1 MKLKKMFLILIGVA
15 MISTLFANFNISNAA
30 SNELYLKLTTTVPGK
45 NIGYSI
51 NDPSNSGELQVDS
64 HNIFNIVSYT
74 GNDYK
79 TINDYSKTNFYCL
92 KAGVGFYSK
101 NSSSKTATYVPL
113 CDIREKDKM
122 ANSTHTYVKEIA
134 NGQYYKQI
142 LYLIDN
148 LYIKGTST
156 ESDKMAL
163 LAKAG
168 IDKYK
173 LPDGEYFQDDD
184 GNYVYVYY
192 VGKHDYSSLVTY
204 GTVDKD
210 GYTTFLTEDDI
221 VMAQQ
226 MALWHFTNNGTIFDK
241 YGKGK
246 TWLYYTKNGSTYNV
260 MSGLT
265 GLGQAEAER
274 AEQIAILYN
283 YLVDSAND
291 NASNYNSTTN
301 TLGKP
306 ITTTSNS
313 NLTATEIG
321 NRYVAGPIKLDK
333 ANDLVN
339 EISLKITDNNGN
351 AVTDYSFVDSTG
363 KALTQKTVSEL
374 IGKEFYISVPKTSVN
389 NKVNIKFN
397 VKYTTKSATI
407 YVDTTTNGDQ
417 PIITPE
423 VKNES
428 YDLPFVMTVE
438 GKFDLALR
446 KYIVKVDGT
455 ELQNTNTRRPNI
467 DTENTLDKG
476 KETAS
481 YNHKKDP
488 VLVKTGSK
496 VTYNISVYNEGDKD
510 GYATEITDQL
520 PTGLKSNLKTG
531 DVITSTKGNTYVVTY
546 DETTN
551 KVIFKLDKTKT
562 VKELS
567 SYVTGKLDRD
577 TIEIEC
583 TVTESTTTN
592 KKYLTNVAWISEE
605 YNKADDLTITD
616 QKGSDRDSEPATKP
630 DVTADGL
637 LTEEQGY
644 KGNDSNKDDLTDSEY
659 FYKGKQDDD
668 DFEKLV
674 LLPAKFDLALRKYI
688 VKVDGTELQSTRIP
702 NIDTENTLDKGEE
715 TASYKHKK
723 DPVQIKTGSK
733 VTYNISVYNEGDKDG
748 YATEITDQLP
758 TGLKSNL
765 KTGDVITSTKGNTYV
780 VTYDET
786 TNKVIFKLDKTKTV
800 KELSSYVTGKLDRDT
815 IEIECTV
822 TESTT
827 TNKKYLTNVAWIS
840 EEYNKAD
847 DLTITDQKGSDRDSE
862 PATKPDVTA
871 DGLLTEEQG
880 YKGNDSNKDDLTDSE
895 YFYKGKQDDD
905 DFEKLVLLPK
915 IFDLKLVK
923 YITAINGDTSK
934 GRTITS
940 VDSSKLKSG
949 EETTAEYTVSKDPLL
964 VRYGNYVTYTFRIYN
979 EGDLDGYASEIT
991 EDIPYG
997 LEFVWSNDIVTNTDG
1012 TLNFD
1017 KAKDLSE
1024 EDKKAIEFNSN
1035 YYWTFKDSDI
1045 NKDGKIEFVEST
1057 YLSKETET
1065 TENGNL
1071 LKAFDSI
1078 NDDGKGSGL
1087 SYKEVSI
1094 MLKVTAPDTYDKI
1107 IRNEAEISKSTYS
1120 DGKEEAKDRDS
1131 DTKKWVKYEDDEDY
1145 DNIKLQYFDLA
1156 LRKFITDISG
1166 KAVTSRIPQVEYK
1179 DGKITYKHPKT
1190 PLEVVVGDT
1199 VTYTIRVYN
1208 EGKLNGYATK
1218 VTDDIPEYLEYLPD
1232 NKTNKEYRWVMID
1245 KDGKET
1251 TDVSKAV
1258 KVTTDYLSKEQETAT
1273 GRKNLLKAFDSSA
1286 EISDTNPDYRN
1297 LKIAFKVKDPKS
1309 SDYII
1314 TNHAQISDDA
1324 DEDGNPIDDID
1335 SIPDEW
1341 NDGEDDQDVEHVK
1354 VQYFDLALRKWVTQA
1369 IVIENGKQT
1378 VTNTGH
1384 KAEDDP
1390 EEIVKVDLDRKKLSN
1405 VTVKFVY
1412 KIRVTNE
1419 GDIAGYAKEI
1429 TDYVPSG
1436 LKFVAEDNKG
1446 WTDEGNNVIST
1457 RLLEKTLL
1465 QPGESATVEVTLT
1478 WINGTDNMGLKVNTA
1493 EISEDYND
1501 KHVPDRD
1508 STPDNKKPGEDDID
1522 DAPVMLSIKLGE
1534 YTIDTIYFVLGGV
1547 ILITLAGGI
1556 VLIKKFV
1563 L

>member
-45 NIGYSI
+45 KIGYSI
-51 NDPSNSGELQVDS
+51 NDPSNPNQTQIDS

-74 GNDYK
+74 KNDYEN
-79 TINDYSKTNFYCL
+79 INDYSKTNFYCL

-101 NSSSKTATYVPL
+101 NSSSKTATYIPL

-173 LPDGEYFQDDD
+173 LSNGEYFQDDD
-184 GNYVYVYY
+184 GNYHYVYY
-192 VGKHDYSSLVTY
+192 IGKHDYSSMVTY
-204 GTVDKD
+204 GATSED
-210 GYTTFLTEDDI
+210 GYTTILTEDD
-221 VMAQQ
+221 VVVAQQ

-246 TWLYYTKNGSTYNV
+246 NWLYYTKDGSAYYPMTNK
-260 MSGLT
+260 T
-265 GLGQAEAER
+265 NLGQTEAER

-374 IGKEFYISVPKTSVN
+374 IGKEFYISVPKISVN

-674 LLPAKFDLALRKYI
+674 LLP
-688 VKVDGTELQSTRIP
+688 
-702 NIDTENTLDKGEE
+702 
-715 TASYKHKK
+715 
-723 DPVQIKTGSK
+723 
-733 VTYNISVYNEGDKDG
+733 
-748 YATEITDQLP
+748 
-758 TGLKSNL
+758 
-765 KTGDVITSTKGNTYV
+765 
-780 VTYDET
+780 
-786 TNKVIFKLDKTKTV
+786 
-800 KELSSYVTGKLDRDT
+800 
-815 IEIECTV
+815 
-822 TESTT
+822 
-827 TNKKYLTNVAWIS
+827 
-840 EEYNKAD
+840 
-847 DLTITDQKGSDRDSE
+847 
-862 PATKPDVTA
+862 
-871 DGLLTEEQG
+871 
-880 YKGNDSNKDDLTDSE
+880 
-895 YFYKGKQDDD
+895 
-905 DFEKLVLLPK
+905 K

-964 VRYGNYVTYTFRIYN
+964 VRHGNYVTYTFRIYN

-1166 KAVTSRIPQVEYK
+1166 KTVTSRIPQVEYK

-1324 DEDGNPIDDID
+1324 DEDGKPIDDID

>member
-1 MKLKKMFLILIGVA
+1 MNGFMQWFKSSNKMKRWMFLILIGVA

-122 ANSTHTYVKEIA
+122 ANSTHTYAKEIA

-531 DVITSTKGNTYVVTY
+531 DVVTSTKGNTYVVTY

-562 VKELS
+562 ITELKA
-567 SYVTGKLDRD
+567 YATGTLDRD

-583 TVTESTTTN
+583 TVSLEASS
-592 KKYLTNVAWISEE
+592 KQQVLTNVAWISEE
-605 YNKADDLTITD
+605 YNKVDDLTITD
-616 QKGSDRDSEPATKP
+616 Q
-630 DVTADGL
+630 
-637 LTEEQGY
+637 
-644 KGNDSNKDDLTDSEY
+644 
-659 FYKGKQDDD
+659 
-668 DFEKLV
+668 
-674 LLPAKFDLALRKYI
+674 
-688 VKVDGTELQSTRIP
+688 
-702 NIDTENTLDKGEE
+702 
-715 TASYKHKK
+715 
-723 DPVQIKTGSK
+723 TG
-733 VTYNISVYNEGDKDG
+733 
-748 YATEITDQLP
+748 A
-758 TGLKSNL
+758 
-765 KTGDVITSTKGNTYV
+765 
-780 VTYDET
+780 
-786 TNKVIFKLDKTKTV
+786 
-800 KELSSYVTGKLDRDT
+800 
-815 IEIECTV
+815 
-822 TESTT
+822 
-827 TNKKYLTNVAWIS
+827 
-840 EEYNKAD
+840 
-847 DLTITDQKGSDRDSE
+847 DRDSE

-964 VRYGNYVTYTFRIYN
+964 VRHGNYVTYTFRIYN

>member
-1 MKLKKMFLILIGVA
+1 MKLKKMFLILIGVVI
-15 MISTLFANFNISNAA
+15 ISTLFTNVNVANAA
-30 SNELYLKLTTTVPGK
+30 NDTLHVGLSKVIPETSNGYAILDPTV
-45 NIGYSI
+45 S
-51 NDPSNSGELQVDS
+51 SG
-64 HNIFNIVSYT
+64 N
-74 GNDYK
+74 GK
-79 TINDYSKTNFYCL
+79 TIWNLISYKSATGTDYYDFATTNMYCL
-92 KAGVGFYSK
+92 KAGAGFYNAGGQSDQAVRK
-101 NSSSKTATYVPL
+101 DYTSL
-113 CDIREKDKM
+113 CDLREKDKM
-122 ANSTHTYVKEIA
+122 INSTHTYVKELA
-134 NGQYYKQI
+134 NSDNYYKV
-142 LYLIDN
+142 LYLVDN
-148 LYIKGTST
+148 LYIKGKSTSKDI
-156 ESDKMAL
+156 EAL
-163 LAKAG
+163 LRKSG
-168 IDKYK
+168 IYSSEYINENKDVFHVNSDLDEGKYYYIS
-173 LPDGEYFQDDD
+173 DGEYD
-184 GNYVYVYY
+184 YSSYVYY
-192 VGKHDYSSLVTY
+192 GS
-204 GTVDKD
+204 
-210 GYTTFLTEDDI
+210 LTEDGYSHILTEEDI
-221 VMAQQ
+221 VAVQQ
-226 MALWHFTNNGTIFDK
+226 LALWHFTNNGTDYDK
-241 YGKGK
+241 YSQNNID
-246 TWLYYTKNGSTYNV
+246 WLEYTKDNANTYKAMGRGSYG
-260 MSGLT
+260 S
-265 GLGQAEAER
+265 AENDR
-274 AEQIAILYN
+274 AEQAVILYH
-283 YLVDSAND
+283 YLIDSAEKNAANYKND
-291 NASNYNSTTN
+291 TN
-301 TLGKP
+301 TIGKP
-306 ITTTSNS
+306 ISTKSAST
-313 NLTATEIG
+313 LKAQLIG
-321 NRYVAGPIKLDK
+321 DRYVAGPIKLDK
-333 ANDLVN
+333 DNDLVN
-339 EISLKITDNNGN
+339 EIKLDITDNNGN
-351 AVTDYSFVDSTG
+351 DVTDYSFVDSTG
-363 KALTQKTVSEL
+363 KTLNEQTISEL
-374 IGKEFYISVPKTSVN
+374 IGKEFYISLPKTLI
-389 NKVNIKFN
+389 NKINIKFN
-397 VKYTTKSATI
+397 VKYETKKATI
-407 YVDTTTNGDQ
+407 YVDNTTNIDQ
-417 PIITPE
+417 PIVVPE
-423 VKNES
+423 IENQE
-428 YDLPFVMTVE
+428 YDMPFVVIIE

-446 KYIVKVDGT
+446 KYITKVDGI
-455 ELQNTNTRRPNI
+455 ELKSTSTRIPNI

-476 KETAS
+476 KETAD
-481 YNHKKDP
+481 YKHKKDP
-488 VLVKTGSK
+488 VQIKTGSI

-510 GYATEITDQL
+510 GYATEVTDQL

-531 DVITSTKGNTYVVTY
+531 DVVTSTKGNTYVVTY
-546 DETTN
+546 DEKTN

-562 VKELS
+562 VKGLS
-567 SYVTGKLDRD
+567 SYVTGKLDKD

-583 TVTESTTTN
+583 TVSLQATS
-592 KKYLTNVAWISEE
+592 KQQILTNVAWISEE
-605 YNKADDLTITD
+605 YNKIDDLIITN
-616 QKGSDRDSEPATKP
+616 QTKADRDSEPATVP
-630 DVTADGL
+630 NVTADSL

-644 KGNDSNKDDLTDSEY
+644 KGNDANKDDLTDSEY

-668 DFEKLV
+668 DFEKL
-674 LLPAKFDLALRKYI
+674 I
-688 VKVDGTELQSTRIP
+688 
-702 NIDTENTLDKGEE
+702 
-715 TASYKHKK
+715 
-723 DPVQIKTGSK
+723 
-733 VTYNISVYNEGDKDG
+733 
-748 YATEITDQLP
+748 
-758 TGLKSNL
+758 
-765 KTGDVITSTKGNTYV
+765 
-780 VTYDET
+780 
-786 TNKVIFKLDKTKTV
+786 
-800 KELSSYVTGKLDRDT
+800 
-815 IEIECTV
+815 
-822 TESTT
+822 
-827 TNKKYLTNVAWIS
+827 
-840 EEYNKAD
+840 
-847 DLTITDQKGSDRDSE
+847 
-862 PATKPDVTA
+862 
-871 DGLLTEEQG
+871 
-880 YKGNDSNKDDLTDSE
+880 
-895 YFYKGKQDDD
+895 
-905 DFEKLVLLPK
+905 LLPK
-915 IFDLKLVK
+915 TFDLKLVK
-923 YITAINGDTSK
+923 YITAINGDKSK

-964 VRYGNYVTYTFRIYN
+964 VRHGNYVTYTFRIYN

-997 LEFVWSNDIVTNTDG
+997 LQFVWSNDIVTNADG
-1012 TLNFD
+1012 KLNFD

-1071 LKAFDSI
+1071 LKAFDSA

-1087 SYKEVSI
+1087 SYKEISI

-1166 KAVTSRIPQVEYK
+1166 KTVTSRIPQVEYK

-1208 EGKLNGYATK
+1208 EGKLDGYASK

-1232 NKTNKEYRWVMID
+1232 DKTNKEYRWVMID

-1258 KVTTDYLSKEQETAT
+1258 KVTTDYLSKEQEEAT
-1273 GRKNLLKAFDSSA
+1273 GRKNLLKAFDSNA
-1286 EISDTNPDYRN
+1286 KISETNPDYKN

-1314 TNHAQISDDA
+1314 TNHAQISDDT

-1369 IVIENGKQT
+1369 IVIENGKET

-1405 VTVKFVY
+1405 VVVKFVY

-1457 RLLEKTLL
+1457 RLLENTLL

-1478 WINGTDNMGLKVNTA
+1478 WINGKDNMGVKVNTA

-1501 KHVPDRD
+1501 KGVPDRD
-1508 STPDNKKPGEDDID
+1508 STPNNKVPGEDDID
-1522 DAPVMLSIKLGE
+1522 DAPVMISIKLGE
-1534 YTIDTIYFVLGGV
+1534 YTIDTIYFVLGGAV
-1547 ILITLAGGI
+1547 LITLAGGI

>member
-531 DVITSTKGNTYVVTY
+531 DVVTSTKGNTYVVTY

-583 TVTESTTTN
+583 TVSLESSS
-592 KKYLTNVAWISEE
+592 KQQVLTNVAWISEE
-605 YNKADDLTITD
+605 YNKVDDLTITD
-616 QKGSDRDSEPATKP
+616 QTGSDRDSEP
-630 DVTADGL
+630 
-637 LTEEQGY
+637 
-644 KGNDSNKDDLTDSEY
+644 S
-659 FYKGKQDDD
+659 
-668 DFEKLV
+668 
-674 LLPAKFDLALRKYI
+674 
-688 VKVDGTELQSTRIP
+688 
-702 NIDTENTLDKGEE
+702 
-715 TASYKHKK
+715 
-723 DPVQIKTGSK
+723 
-733 VTYNISVYNEGDKDG
+733 
-748 YATEITDQLP
+748 
-758 TGLKSNL
+758 
-765 KTGDVITSTKGNTYV
+765 
-780 VTYDET
+780 
-786 TNKVIFKLDKTKTV
+786 
-800 KELSSYVTGKLDRDT
+800 
-815 IEIECTV
+815 
-822 TESTT
+822 
-827 TNKKYLTNVAWIS
+827 
-840 EEYNKAD
+840 
-847 DLTITDQKGSDRDSE
+847 
-862 PATKPDVTA
+862 TKPDVTA

-964 VRYGNYVTYTFRIYN
+964 VRHGNYVTYTFRIYN

>member
-122 ANSTHTYVKEIA
+122 ANSTHTYAKEIA

-562 VKELS
+562 ITELKA
-567 SYVTGKLDRD
+567 YATGTLDRD

-583 TVTESTTTN
+583 TVSLEASS
-592 KKYLTNVAWISEE
+592 KQQVLTNVAWISEE
-605 YNKADDLTITD
+605 YNKVDDLTITD
-616 QKGSDRDSEPATKP
+616 Q
-630 DVTADGL
+630 
-637 LTEEQGY
+637 
-644 KGNDSNKDDLTDSEY
+644 
-659 FYKGKQDDD
+659 
-668 DFEKLV
+668 
-674 LLPAKFDLALRKYI
+674 
-688 VKVDGTELQSTRIP
+688 
-702 NIDTENTLDKGEE
+702 
-715 TASYKHKK
+715 
-723 DPVQIKTGSK
+723 TG
-733 VTYNISVYNEGDKDG
+733 
-748 YATEITDQLP
+748 A
-758 TGLKSNL
+758 
-765 KTGDVITSTKGNTYV
+765 
-780 VTYDET
+780 
-786 TNKVIFKLDKTKTV
+786 
-800 KELSSYVTGKLDRDT
+800 
-815 IEIECTV
+815 
-822 TESTT
+822 
-827 TNKKYLTNVAWIS
+827 
-840 EEYNKAD
+840 
-847 DLTITDQKGSDRDSE
+847 DRDSE

-964 VRYGNYVTYTFRIYN
+964 VRHGNYVTYTFRIYN

-1024 EDKKAIEFNSN
+1024 EDKKAIEFNSH

-1390 EEIVKVDLDRKKLSN
+1390 EEIVKVDLDRKKLYN

-1556 VLIKKFV
+1556 VLIKKLV
-1563 L
+1563 V

>member
-173 LPDGEYFQDDD
+173 LPDGEYFQDDE

-551 KVIFKLDKTKT
+551 KVIFKLD
-562 VKELS
+562 
-567 SYVTGKLDRD
+567 R
-577 TIEIEC
+577 
-583 TVTESTTTN
+583 
-592 KKYLTNVAWISEE
+592 
-605 YNKADDLTITD
+605 
-616 QKGSDRDSEPATKP
+616 
-630 DVTADGL
+630 
-637 LTEEQGY
+637 
-644 KGNDSNKDDLTDSEY
+644 
-659 FYKGKQDDD
+659 
-668 DFEKLV
+668 
-674 LLPAKFDLALRKYI
+674 
-688 VKVDGTELQSTRIP
+688 
-702 NIDTENTLDKGEE
+702 
-715 TASYKHKK
+715 
-723 DPVQIKTGSK
+723 
-733 VTYNISVYNEGDKDG
+733 
-748 YATEITDQLP
+748 
-758 TGLKSNL
+758 
-765 KTGDVITSTKGNTYV
+765 
-780 VTYDET
+780 
-786 TNKVIFKLDKTKTV
+786 TKTV

-964 VRYGNYVTYTFRIYN
+964 VRHGNYVTYTFRIYN

>member
-45 NIGYSI
+45 KIGYSI

-168 IDKYK
+168 RDKYK

-210 GYTTFLTEDDI
+210 GYTTLLTEDDI

-274 AEQIAILYN
+274 AEQAIILYN

-351 AVTDYSFVDSTG
+351 TVTDYSFVDSTG

-374 IGKEFYISVPKTSVN
+374 IGKEFYISVPKTTVN

-531 DVITSTKGNTYVVTY
+531 DVVTSTKGNTYVVTY

-605 YNKADDLTITD
+605 YNKT
-616 QKGSDRDSEPATKP
+616 
-630 DVTADGL
+630 
-637 LTEEQGY
+637 
-644 KGNDSNKDDLTDSEY
+644 
-659 FYKGKQDDD
+659 
-668 DFEKLV
+668 
-674 LLPAKFDLALRKYI
+674 
-688 VKVDGTELQSTRIP
+688 
-702 NIDTENTLDKGEE
+702 
-715 TASYKHKK
+715 
-723 DPVQIKTGSK
+723 
-733 VTYNISVYNEGDKDG
+733 
-748 YATEITDQLP
+748 
-758 TGLKSNL
+758 
-765 KTGDVITSTKGNTYV
+765 
-780 VTYDET
+780 
-786 TNKVIFKLDKTKTV
+786 
-800 KELSSYVTGKLDRDT
+800 
-815 IEIECTV
+815 
-822 TESTT
+822 
-827 TNKKYLTNVAWIS
+827 
-840 EEYNKAD
+840 D

-964 VRYGNYVTYTFRIYN
+964 VRHGNYVTYTFRIYN

-1251 TDVSKAV
+1251 ADVSKAV